1 MHLQQHP
8 QTYNA
13 TLCYTSVVQ
22 RRVTHLWQIVILY
35 AEKVLAGIVILG
47 VAAYALG
54 SAKALL
60 GMDWTQ
66 SETFY
71 QFIYRVLL
79 LIIGL
84 ELARMLV
91 THSIAAVLELLS
103 FVIAR
108 KMLKPDLTSVDIIL
122 SVFAFV
128 ALAIVGHFFLRPD
141 SQAVPDARTT

>member
-1 MHLQQHP
+1 MRSKG
-8 QTYNA
+8 A
-13 TLCYTSVVQ
+13 
-22 RRVTHLWQIVILY
+22 HLWHTVILY
-35 AEKVLAGIVILG
+35 AEKVLASIVILG
-47 VAAYALG
+47 VIVYGIGSVQALVQ
-54 SAKALL
+54 
-60 GMDWTQ
+60 MDWSQ

-91 THSIAAVLELLS
+91 THSISAVLELLS

-122 SVFAFV
+122 SVLAFV
-128 ALAIVGHFFLRPD
+128 ALATARHYVLKPSND
-141 SQAVPDARTT
+141 SMMRSENAQE

>member
-1 MHLQQHP
+1 MRP
-8 QTYNA
+8 S
-13 TLCYTSVVQ
+13 SV
-22 RRVTHLWQIVILY
+22 QIWHTVIHV
-35 AEKVLAGIVILG
+35 AEKILATVVIIGVLIYAVSSYHAL
-47 VAAYALG
+47 AA
-54 SAKALL
+54 
-60 GMDWTQ
+60 MDWT
-66 SETFY
+66 SNEGFY

-122 SVFAFV
+122 SVLAFV
-128 ALAIVGHFFLRPD
+128 ALAGARRYFMTEGRETFEDP
-141 SQAVPDARTT
+141 AVKPKERQHD